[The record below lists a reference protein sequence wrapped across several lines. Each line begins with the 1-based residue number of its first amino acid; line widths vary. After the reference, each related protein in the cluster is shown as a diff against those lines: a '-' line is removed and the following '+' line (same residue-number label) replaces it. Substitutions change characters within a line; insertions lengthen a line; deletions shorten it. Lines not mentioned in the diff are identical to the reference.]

1 MSEVLPNE
9 ARAASLPA
17 WRVIFGMIRFRWW
30 YCLVDFMSVLVY
42 RGAWQ
47 IAPGLIMQG
56 FFNMLSGQ
64 ATAGL
69 NVMTVVALLLATL
82 GGRVLGGY
90 GFYYADPP
98 IFSEMAVMLRTN
110 LLKHILR
117 RPGAAPL
124 PDSPGEAVS
133 RFRNDVVEIPLFTIM
148 FNDVLVGILIIAA
161 AVMMMMKISVPITL
175 LGLAPLLVVGLIAN
189 RASHRV
195 ETYRRASR
203 QATGQVT
210 GFIGE
215 FFGAVQAVKV
225 ATAEKNVI
233 ARFNELNNERR
244 RLTLREQLFDQIL
257 HSLYWNAANL
267 STGVILIL
275 AGQAMRAGTFTIG
288 DFSLF
293 VYLLSSISNLTTLV
307 GELWARYKQM
317 NVSVERMYRLMEG
330 APLQALVETRPIDL
344 SGPLPPLP
352 AVERTPADRLE
363 CLEASDLSYHFA
375 GSENGIQAAN
385 LRLERGTLTVITGRV
400 GSGKTT
406 LLRAL
411 LGLLPMQAGQIR
423 WNGQPVHNPGSFFTP
438 PRCAYT
444 GQTPRLFSNTLR
456 NNIMLGLEKSDA
468 EVLEAV
474 RLAVLDG
481 DLAEMEAGLETMV
494 GSRGV
499 KLSGGQAQRAAAARM
514 LVRQPELMVFDD
526 LSSALDVETE
536 RLLWDRLFG
545 PAEGGSSGDEAAG
558 GDAAAG
564 ERPTCLVVSHRRPVL
579 RRADHII
586 VLKEGRI
593 AAEGKLDHLLA
604 SSEEMRSLW
613 HQTNEK

>member
-1 MSEVLPNE
+1 MSEISAQT
-9 ARAASLPA
+9 ARMASPAGLPA
-17 WRVIFGMIRFRWW
+17 WRVIASMIRFRWW
-30 YCLVDFMSVLVY
+30 YCLVDFLSVLIM
-42 RGAWQ
+42 RGSWQ
-47 IAPGLIMQG
+47 LAPGLIMQA
-56 FFNMLSGQ
+56 FFNMLSGE
-64 ATAGL
+64 TAAGM
-69 NVMTVVALLLATL
+69 NVMTVVALLLAAAA
-82 GGRVLGGY
+82 GRVLGSY
-90 GFYYADPP
+90 GFYAVDPE
-98 IFSEMAVMLRTN
+98 IFSEIAVLLRTN

-133 RFRNDVVEIPLFTIM
+133 RFRNDVIEIPLFAIM
-148 FNDVLVGILIIAA
+148 FNDIMVGMLIILA
-161 AVMMMMKISVPITL
+161 AVVMMIRISVPITL
-175 LGLAPLLVVGLIAN
+175 LGLAPLLIVGLIAH
-189 RASHRV
+189 RASSRV

-203 QATGQVT
+203 QATGKVT

-233 ARFNELNNERR
+233 GRFQALNDERR
-244 RLTLREQLFDQIL
+244 RLTLREQLFDKIL
-257 HSLYWNAANL
+257 HSLYSNTASL

-275 AGQAMRAGTFTIG
+275 AGQAMRSGSFTIG

-330 APLQALVETRPIDL
+330 APREALIETRPVDL
-344 SGPLPPLP
+344 RGPLPPLP
-352 AVERTPADRLE
+352 AVERVPADRLDL
-363 CLEASDLSYHFA
+363 LEARGLTYHFA
-375 GSENGIQAAN
+375 GSPNGIEGAN
-385 LRLERGTLTVITGRV
+385 LRLPRGTLTVITGRI
-400 GSGKTT
+400 GAGKTT

-411 LGLLPMQAGQIR
+411 LGLLPLQAGEIR
-423 WNGQPVHNPGSFFTP
+423 WNGRLVRDPASFFTP

-444 GQTPRLFSNTLR
+444 AQVPRLFSRSLR
-456 NNIMLGLEKSDA
+456 DNILLGVEASD
-468 EVLEAV
+468 EAV
-474 RLAVLDG
+474 REAARLAVLDG
-481 DLAEMEAGLETMV
+481 DLAEMDAGLDTMV

-514 LVRQPELMVFDD
+514 LVRRPELLVFDD

-536 RLLWDRLFG
+536 QRLWERLFDHI
-545 PAEGGSSGDEAAG
+545 AQ
-558 GDAAAG
+558 

-586 VLKEGRI
+586 VLKEGRV
-593 AAEGKLDHLLA
+593 AAEGQLDDLLA
-604 SSEEMRSLW
+604 TSEEMRSLW
-613 HQTNEK
+613 HQAQ